1 MSSSRVRHLLVVMA
15 AVFAFGAAM
24 AGAAQAAEPEPT
36 YTKSSKSI
44 TAAAN
49 VRYTSMWSRLW
60 DYKQKL
66 VVVCERDKGTGT
78 ITTKGEDTVAA
89 GLKYTSC
96 TVHEAKLNTTE
107 QQYEEGAELTCTVA
121 GGGGAAGE
129 IILPALKSK
138 LVFRV
143 TTPVEKELLVR
154 LEPASGTTFVELTLA
169 GAECALAGKFAVTGS
184 VLGWAPRVEPGKPT
198 DKEEAIMNDVLFET
212 TNFANEVTQRFKTFE
227 LGGVVTE
234 DVLKFGANPA
244 AYESTEQVELEPVA
258 GLRGAFGAAL

>member
-1 MSSSRVRHLLVVMA
+1 MI
-15 AVFAFGAAM
+15 AVFAFGAVV

-44 TAAAN
+44 TAEAS

-60 DYKQKL
+60 SYKQKL

-78 ITTKGEDTVAA
+78 VKVKGEDTVAA

-107 QQYEEGAELTCTVA
+107 KQYEEGPELRCTVA

-129 IILPALKSK
+129 ILLPALKSK
-138 LVFRV
+138 LVFKSNGL
-143 TTPVEKELLVR
+143 EKELLVR
-154 LEPASGTTFVELTLA
+154 LEPAVGTTFVELTLA

-184 VLGWAPRVEPGKPT
+184 VLGWAPRVEPGVPT
-198 DKEEAIMNDVLFET
+198 DKEEAVMNNVLFET
-212 TNFANEVTQRFKTFE
+212 TNFENEVTQRFKTYE
-227 LGGVVTE
+227 LAKVVTE

-244 AYESTEQVELEPVA
+244 AYESTEQVELEASP
-258 GLRGAFGAAL
+258 RGAFGAAL